1 VQSRCHEEQ
10 TTSDF
15 TIGNTN
21 AEQYAMLNKL
31 SDYLSTIIA
40 PTSTQGRPEH
50 TLQLATAV
58 LLIEVMRS
66 DAESTNEELAT
77 ILKIL
82 KERFQLLDAELAQLS
97 ELGHQTAKAAN
108 DFQQFT
114 SLINRE
120 LEMPEKVRI
129 IEYMWQVAY
138 ADRQISA
145 HENHLMRRMVDLLHI
160 SHGDYIAAKTRARPA
175 DLK

>member
-1 VQSRCHEEQ
+1 
-10 TTSDF
+10 
-15 TIGNTN
+15 
-21 AEQYAMLNKL
+21 MLNKL
-31 SDYLSTIIA
+31 SDFLSTIIA
-40 PTSTQGRPEH
+40 PASAEGRPEH

-66 DAESTNEELAT
+66 DAEGTDEEQAT

-82 KERFQLLDAELAQLS
+82 KERFDLPDTEVAQLS
-97 ELGHQTAKAAN
+97 ELGHRTATAAN
-108 DFQQFT
+108 DLHQFT

-120 LEMPEKVRI
+120 LDLPEKVRI

-145 HENHLMRRMVDLLHI
+145 HENHLMRRMADLLHI
-160 SHGDYIAAKTRARPA
+160 SHGDYVAAKMRAKPA

>member
-1 VQSRCHEEQ
+1 
-10 TTSDF
+10 
-15 TIGNTN
+15 
-21 AEQYAMLNKL
+21 MLNKL
-31 SDYLSTIIA
+31 SDFLSTIIA
-40 PTSTQGRPEH
+40 PASAVGRPEH

-58 LLIEVMRS
+58 LLIEVMQS
-66 DAESTNEELAT
+66 DADSTDQEQAT
-77 ILKIL
+77 ILNIL
-82 KERFQLLDAELAQLS
+82 KERFHLADAEVTQLS
-97 ELGHQTAKAAN
+97 ELGHRAATAAN
-108 DFQQFT
+108 DLHQFT

-120 LEMPEKVRI
+120 LELSEKVRI